1 MTFHYVEKTVLTRRA
16 HVELTDELCLKIG
29 AELINYYDLYKS
41 GTMPAEIKEIL
52 SRADS
57 IRDTLYG
64 KINPSFPTGRYTV
77 YLYDELLDF
86 VKDIAYNNLEDYE
99 EDFFDSDWEIE
110 YDEDKIKFDD

>member
-16 HVELTDELCLKIG
+16 HIELTDKLCLQIG
-29 AELINYYDLYKS
+29 AELIDYYDSYNP

-64 KINPSFPTGRYTV
+64 KINLSFPTGKYTV
-77 YLYDELLDF
+77 YLYDELLDCI
-86 VKDIAYNNLEDYE
+86 KDIAYDNLDDYE
-99 EDFFDSDWEIE
+99 EDFYDSDWEIE
-110 YDEDKIKFDD
+110 YEEDEINFED